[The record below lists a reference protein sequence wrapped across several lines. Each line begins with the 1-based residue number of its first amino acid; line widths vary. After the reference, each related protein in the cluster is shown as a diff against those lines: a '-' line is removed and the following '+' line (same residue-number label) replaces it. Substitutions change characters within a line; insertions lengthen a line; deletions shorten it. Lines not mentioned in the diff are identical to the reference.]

1 MKRNKIS
8 PVYARAFEKPTAQVD
23 VKKGVL
29 VFRLR
34 EVQVSQGMVTR
45 SE

>member
-8 PVYARAFEKPTAQVD
+8 PVYANSFRKPIAQVD
-23 VKKGVL
+23 VKKGVQ

-34 EVQVSQGMVTR
+34 EVQIRQGMVTR
-45 SE
+45 SA

>member
-8 PVYARAFEKPTAQVD
+8 PVYARAFAKPTVKVD
-23 VKKGVL
+23 VKKGVQ

-34 EVQVSQGMVTR
+34 EVQVSQGMVTQ
-45 SE
+45 SA